1 VRAGATDPLESP
13 YTSAPG
19 VGRDPGEARMLA
31 PAERSNESTA
41 LGASEPAPATAPP
54 RYLHLL
60 QFALINV
67 VSAALCAAA
76 WLEGW
81 LDGAFTGYSLWLCL
95 VILAAFLY
103 GLGYCGLRI
112 RGLVR
117 ELDDLHAGTPRRG
130 SRSARY
136 LTQARGASAESR
148 ATAAGLLRLQLAQAP
163 SAVRHIA
170 GILVLMGLVG
180 TVIGFIV
187 ALSGVDPQKVPAV
200 DNVAPMVARL
210 INGMS
215 IALYTTLIGSV
226 LHLWLMMTQ
235 RILAAGALALYQ
247 ATVEQ
252 GERDARA

>member
-1 VRAGATDPLESP
+1 
-13 YTSAPG
+13 
-19 VGRDPGEARMLA
+19 MLA
-31 PAERSNESTA
+31 PARSGDEPRTA
-41 LGASEPAPATAPP
+41 DTPSSAPAAPP
-54 RYLHLL
+54 PRHLHIL
-60 QFALINV
+60 QFALVNV

-95 VILAAFLY
+95 VIIAAFLY
-103 GLGYCGLRI
+103 GLGYCGIRI
-112 RGLVR
+112 RGVAR
-117 ELDDLHAGTPRRG
+117 ELDDLHAGTLQAP

-136 LTQARGASAESR
+136 LAQARSASPDSR
-148 ATAAGLLRLQLAQAP
+148 ATSAQLLRLQLAQAP
-163 SAVRHIA
+163 STVRHIA

-235 RILAAGALALYQ
+235 RILASGALALYQ

-252 GERDARA
+252 GERGARA

>member
-1 VRAGATDPLESP
+1 
-13 YTSAPG
+13 
-19 VGRDPGEARMLA
+19 MLA
-31 PAERSNESTA
+31 PAKSGEEATTLEA
-41 LGASEPAPATAPP
+41 ASSSPETRPP
-54 RYLHLL
+54 RYYHVL
-60 QFALINV
+60 QFVLINV

-81 LDGAFTGYSLWLCL
+81 LEGAFTGYSLWLCL
-95 VILAAFLY
+95 VIIAVFLY
-103 GLGYCGLRI
+103 GLGYCGLC
-112 RGLVR
+112 LWCVVR
-117 ELDDLHAGTPRRG
+117 EHDDVQAGAAQPQ

-136 LTQARGASAESR
+136 RAQARGAGAESR
-148 ATAAGLLRLQLAQAP
+148 ATAAQLLRMQLAQAP
-163 SAVRHIA
+163 ATVRHIA
-170 GILVLMGLVG
+170 GILVLLGLVG

-226 LHLWLMMTQ
+226 LHLWLMLTQ
-235 RILAAGALALYQ
+235 RILAGGALALYQ
-247 ATVEQ
+247 VTVEQ

>member
-1 VRAGATDPLESP
+1 
-13 YTSAPG
+13 
-19 VGRDPGEARMLA
+19 MLA
-31 PAERSNESTA
+31 PAKSGEESTRLEA
-41 LGASEPAPATAPP
+41 ASSPPDARPP
-54 RYLHLL
+54 RYLHVL

-81 LDGAFTGYSLWLCL
+81 LEGAFTGYSLWLCL
-95 VILAAFLY
+95 VIIAAFLY

-112 RGLVR
+112 RAMVR
-117 ELDDLHAGTPRRG
+117 EFDDLHAGTPG
-130 SRSARY
+130 PQSSSARY
-136 LTQARGASAESR
+136 LMQLRGASAESR
-148 ATAAGLLRLQLAQAP
+148 ATIAQLLRMQLARGPA
-163 SAVRHIA
+163 AVRHVA

-226 LHLWLMMTQ
+226 LHLWLMLTQ
-235 RILAAGALALYQ
+235 RILASSALALYQ
-247 ATVEQ
+247 AIVER
-252 GERDARA
+252 GERDART

>member
-1 VRAGATDPLESP
+1 
-13 YTSAPG
+13 
-19 VGRDPGEARMLA
+19 MLA
-31 PAERSNESTA
+31 PATSGEDTTTLQN
-41 LGASEPAPATAPP
+41 ASSAPDARPP
-54 RYLHLL
+54 RHLHVL

-81 LDGAFTGYSLWLCL
+81 LEGAFRGYSLWLCL
-95 VILAAFLY
+95 VIIAAFLY
-103 GLGYCGLRI
+103 GLAYCGWRI
-112 RGLVR
+112 RAMVR
-117 ELDDLHAGTPRRG
+117 EFDDLHAGTPDPQ
-130 SRSARY
+130 SSSARY
-136 LTQARGASAESR
+136 LMQVRGASAESR
-148 ATAAGLLRLQLAQAP
+148 ATVAQLLRMQLARGPA
-163 SAVRHIA
+163 AVRHIA

-210 INGMS
+210 ISGMS

-226 LHLWLMMTQ
+226 LHLWLMLTQ
-235 RILAAGALALYQ
+235 RILASSALALYQ
-247 ATVEQ
+247 EIVER

>member
-1 VRAGATDPLESP
+1 
-13 YTSAPG
+13 
-19 VGRDPGEARMLA
+19 MLA
-31 PAERSNESTA
+31 PAESGEETTA
-41 LGASEPAPATAPP
+41 LDTASLVPDARTP
-54 RYLHLL
+54 RYLHVL

-81 LDGAFTGYSLWLCL
+81 LEGAFTGYSLWLCL
-95 VILAAFLY
+95 VIIAVFLY
-103 GLGYCGLRI
+103 GLGYCGLQ
-112 RGLVR
+112 VWAVAR
-117 ELDDLHAGTPRRG
+117 ELNALHAGVDRQP
-130 SRSARY
+130 SRSTHY
-136 LTQARGASAESR
+136 LMQLRGANAESR
-148 ATAAGLLRLQLAQAP
+148 ATAAQLMRMRLAQAP
-163 SAVRHIA
+163 ANVRHIA
-170 GILVLMGLVG
+170 GVLVLMGLVG

-226 LHLWLMMTQ
+226 LHLWLMLTQ
-235 RILAAGALALYQ
+235 RILAGGALALYQ
-247 ATVEQ
+247 AIVER